1 MKKTGR
7 FFLMGVS
14 GLALTFGLVLG
25 GCPTDTGRSSRII
38 EPGTGIGS
46 ETDGDTSL
54 GGGGY

>member
-1 MKKTGR
+1 
-7 FFLMGVS
+7 MGVS